1 MKNKIPEGYGLV
13 KNIIA
18 PDDSIVQN
26 VLLIQGATGKSVK
39 ESKVLLSQETPFL
52 LTLEEI
58 LKLQDA
64 GVSMYYETYE
74 QQQIRIQREKAQK
87 EQEKKVKKAEAWYE
101 RLSKEEQS
109 YVDVL
114 IDFNSD
120 FLPVAVD

>member
-13 KNIIA
+13 TNIIA

-26 VLLIQGATGKSVK
+26 VLLIQKATGKSVK
-39 ESKVLLSQETPFL
+39 ESKIILSQGTPFL

-64 GVSMYYETYE
+64 GVSMYYETHE
-74 QQQIRIQREKAQK
+74 QQQIRIKREKAQE

-109 YVDVL
+109 HVDVL